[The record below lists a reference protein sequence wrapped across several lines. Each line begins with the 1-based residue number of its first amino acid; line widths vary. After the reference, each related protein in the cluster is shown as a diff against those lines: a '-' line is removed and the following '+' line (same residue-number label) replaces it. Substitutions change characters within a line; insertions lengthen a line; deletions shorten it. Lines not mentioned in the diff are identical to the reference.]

1 MNCDKCG
8 NENEKDARFCRHCGE
23 AIAEVAVVKG
33 DKTFVTGK
41 RRTEGGFL
49 CFGEDE
55 EWDNSWNG
63 MIVGVVFISVAIIMA
78 LAMLNFFEGFGNAVG
93 SLGFGNAVGSF
104 FGDFG
109 ENMGQIGNDIG
120 NFFGNWGENFGESV
134 KNFFGGVEWWNILQ
148 PIIVLLFLTIGVILL
163 YRSYREQNR

>member
-23 AIAEVAVVKG
+23 AIADIVKG
-33 DKTFVTGK
+33 EKGVVTGK
-41 RRTEGGFL
+41 RRSDGSFL

-63 MIVGVVFISVAIIMA
+63 MIVGVVFIFVAIIMA
-78 LAMLNFFEGFGNAVG
+78 LAMFNFFE
-93 SLGFGNAVGSF
+93 GFGNAVGSF

-109 ENMGQIGNDIG
+109 ENMGQIGEDIG
-120 NFFGNWGENFGESV
+120 VFFSNWGSNFGTSV
-134 KNFFGGVEWWNILQ
+134 ENFFGGVEWWNILQ
-148 PIIVLLFLTIGVILL
+148 PIIVMIFLLVGVILL